1 MQIGQIYYVYPI
13 NKWVSFKFIAE
24 QHVRELRKQFNVVT
38 VDEKAFPTIVL
49 TATVSADPLFFL
61 HPFFY
66 PFEVYKKKVFDRTH
80 IRARIIAVD
89 VSDSDRI
96 SEYAVNAL
104 NYAEAIIVPSN
115 FSRNALI
122 SSSVEKPI
130 YVVPHGCTKE
140 FLTSPKSQPKRF
152 AELHKYKEKRNKKLI
167 QCWLLH
173 SGYRKGEDLLYAIF
187 NELVNERDD
196 VALVVRRPLSIDVY
210 ESEID
215 TKTIKPTF
223 SISVSYLDDREIIE
237 LMDICDIYL
246 LTSRGGGFEHP
257 TLQALARKE
266 IAFGAKGGAWEDFLP
281 EFCLIPSVK
290 SGPVLSDNP
299 IHIGCGVEMLT
310 DKAVDILH
318 QVLDNFEYWKSRI
331 EQYVQSVIV
340 PNYSWEAIGKR
351 LIEITKMHL

>member
-1 MQIGQIYYVYPI
+1 MSTKPIYYVYPI
-13 NKWVSFKFIAE
+13 SKWVSFRFIAE
-24 QHVRELRKQFNVVT
+24 QHVRELRKQYNVIT
-38 VDEKAFPTIVL
+38 ADEKSFTTIALV
-49 TATVSADPLFFL
+49 ATVSTNPLFFL

-66 PFEVYKKKVFDRTH
+66 PFEVYKKKVLDKTH
-80 IRARIIAVD
+80 IRAQIIAVD

-122 SSSVEKPI
+122 SSGVEKPV

-140 FLTSPKSQPKRF
+140 FLTSPKLQPKKF
-152 AELHKYKEKRNKKLI
+152 TELHKYKVKHNKKLI

-173 SGYRKGEDLLYAIF
+173 SGYRKGEDLLYEIF
-187 NELVNERDD
+187 NKLVSERDD

-210 ESEID
+210 ESKIAIENLEPKFRIN
-215 TKTIKPTF
+215 
-223 SISVSYLDDREIIE
+223 VSFLDDLSIIE
-237 LMDICDIYL
+237 LMDICDVYL

-257 TLQALARKE
+257 ALQALARKK
-266 IAFGAKGGAWEDFLP
+266 IVFGAKGGAWEDFLP
-281 EFCLIPSVK
+281 DFCLIPSVK
-290 SGPVLSDNP
+290 SGTVLPNNP

-318 QVLDNFEYWKSRI
+318 QALDNFDDWKSRI

-340 PNYSWEAIGKR
+340 PNYEWSVIGKK
-351 LIEITKMHL
+351 LIEITKKHL

>member
-1 MQIGQIYYVYPI
+1 MIAKSIYYVYPI
-13 NKWVSFKFIAE
+13 EKWVSFRFIAE
-24 QHVRELRKQFNVVT
+24 QHVRELKKKYNIIT
-38 VDEKAFPTIVL
+38 VDEKAFPTIIL

-66 PFEVYKKKVFDRTH
+66 PFEVYKKKVFDKIR

-104 NYAEAIIVPSN
+104 NYAEAVIVPSN
-115 FSRNALI
+115 FSKNALI
-122 SSSVEKPI
+122 SSGVEKPV

-140 FLTSPKSQPKRF
+140 FFTSPKSQPKRF
-152 AELHKYKEKRNKKLI
+152 AQLYKYKAKHGKKLI
-167 QCWLLH
+167 QCWLMH
-173 SGYRKGEDLLYAIF
+173 SGYRKGEDLLYEIF
-187 NELVNERDD
+187 NGLVSERDD

-215 TKTIKPTF
+215 AKTLKPTF

-257 TLQALARKE
+257 ALQALARKE
-266 IAFGAKGGAWEDFLP
+266 IVFGAKGGAWEDFMP

-290 SGPVLSDNP
+290 SGPVLPNNP

-310 DKAVDILH
+310 NKAIDILH
-318 QVLDNFEYWKSRI
+318 QALDDFEDWKSKV

-340 PNYSWEAIGKR
+340 PNYSWDVIGEK
-351 LIEITKMHL
+351 LIEIAGKHL